1 MAGPD
6 PREPGLTA
14 PEFLNLIRRNPVNA
28 AILDRLPALGAP
40 QAHLVAG
47 ALFQTVWNVRGGRPP
62 GAGIRD
68 YDLFYWDAD
77 TSYEAEDA
85 VIRRAALLFADLN
98 ARVEVRNQA
107 RVHLWFPHKHGVTRP
122 PIGSARE
129 GIRQFL
135 VECTCVGVDA
145 RGELYAPCGLA
156 DLAAGIL
163 RPNPHNHT
171 PGLYAAKVADYRTR
185 WPWLREGT
193 REAPTP

>member
-1 MAGPD
+1 MRG
-6 PREPGLTA
+6 
-14 PEFLNLIRRNPVNA
+14 PEFLRLIRRNLVNA
-28 AILDRLPALGAP
+28 VILDRLPALGAP

-47 ALFQTVWNVRGGRPP
+47 ALFQTVWNVQDGREP

-85 VIRRAALLFADLN
+85 VIRRAALLFADLDVQ
-98 ARVEVRNQA
+98 VEVRNQA
-107 RVHLWFPHKHGVTRP
+107 RVHLWFEHKHGVTRP
-122 PIGSARE
+122 PIASARE

-145 RGELYAPCGLA
+145 GGELYAPYGLA

-171 PGLYAAKVADYRTR
+171 PSLYAAKVADYRAR

-193 REAPTP
+193 QEAPTP